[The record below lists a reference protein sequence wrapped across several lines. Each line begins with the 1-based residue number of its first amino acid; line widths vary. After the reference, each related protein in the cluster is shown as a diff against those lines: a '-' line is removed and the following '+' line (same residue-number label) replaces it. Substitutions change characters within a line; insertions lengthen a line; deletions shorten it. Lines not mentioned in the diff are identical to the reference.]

1 MFLTNDQKAAI
12 GGEGAFH
19 FSSHVG
25 VGDVPVD
32 CLLSYEYD
40 AEGIYNT
47 TVEHINYQ
55 GVDIMSCLDEAQI
68 NEIEMDGLAQY
79 EEAKQREGEY

>member
-1 MFLTNDQKAAI
+1 MFLTNDQMAAI

-40 AEGIYNT
+40 VEGIYNT
-47 TVEHINYQ
+47 TVEYIKFN
-55 GVDIMSCLDEAQI
+55 GVDILSCLCDHQI
-68 NEIEMDGLAQY
+68 NEVEMDGLVQY
-79 EEAKQREGEY
+79 EEAKQRNGEY

>member
-1 MFLTNDQKAAI
+1 MFLTNEQRAAI
-12 GGEGAFH
+12 GGESTFL

-25 VGDVPVD
+25 VGDVRVV

-40 AEGIYNT
+40 ADGIYNT
-47 TVEHINYQ
+47 TLEYIELN
-55 GVDIMSCLDEAQI
+55 GVDIMSCLEEAQI
-68 NEIEMDGLAQY
+68 NEVEMHGLAQY

>member
-1 MFLTNDQKAAI
+1 MLLTNDQKAAI
-12 GGEGAFH
+12 GGEGTFH

-40 AEGIYNT
+40 SEGIYNT
-47 TVEHINYQ
+47 TVEYINYQ
-55 GVDIMSCLDEAQI
+55 GIDIMSCLDQAQI
-68 NEIEMDGLAQY
+68 NEVEMDGLAQY
-79 EEAKQREGEY
+79 EEAKQRNGEY

>member
-25 VGDVPVD
+25 SGHVPVD

-40 AEGIYNT
+40 SEGIYNT
-47 TVEHINYQ
+47 TVEYINYQ
-55 GVDIMSCLDEAQI
+55 GIDIMSCLDEAQI
-68 NEIEMDGLAQY
+68 SEVEMYGLAQY